1 MTTPTIIIENDEITA
16 GLQRLSGALENMLPV
31 MQELGEY
38 FVDSTT
44 QRFPTGRAPDGSIW
58 AAKSPVTIAAQGGRR
73 TNRLDTRPLFGP
85 SGSLSSTINYEA
97 FPDRVEWGSPMEYAA
112 VQQFGAAAGSL
123 GFYSGVDKRG
133 RSYSGVSPWGDI
145 PARPFLGVSAEDQV
159 NVLDIFADYLTEAA
173 GTPL

>member
-1 MTTPTIIIENDEITA
+1 MTTPTIVIENDEITA
-16 GLQRLSGALENMLPV
+16 ALARLSGALDNLQPAMR
-31 MQELGEY
+31 ELGEY

-44 QRFPTGRAPDGSIW
+44 QRFKAGRAPDGSIW

-85 SGSLSSTINYEA
+85 SLSLSSTINFED

-123 GFYSGVDKRG
+123 GFYSGIDKNG

-145 PARPFLGVSAEDQV
+145 PARPFIGVSAEDEV
-159 NVLDIFADYLTEAA
+159 NVLDIVADYLAQAA
-173 GTPL
+173 GEPL

>member
-97 FPDRVEWGSPMEYAA
+97 FPDRIEWGSPMVYAA
-112 VQQFGAAAGSL
+112 MQQFGGAKSAFPHL
-123 GFYSGVDKRG
+123 
-133 RSYSGVSPWGDI
+133 WGDI
-145 PARPFLGVSAEDQV
+145 PARPFLGVSAEDEV
-159 NVLDIFADYLTEAA
+159 NVLDIVADYLSQAA
-173 GTPL
+173 GEPL